1 MKLMPLEEV
10 RQQLMTIQGVGPKV
24 AECAALYGLHRLEAF
39 PMDVWMKR
47 AMATLFP
54 NKTAAD
60 FGQYAG
66 IAQQYIFHYARTC
79 KTAIPS

>member
-1 MKLMPLEEV
+1 MNAALKVAQEIIILDAMKTMPLEEV

-47 AMATLFP
+47 AMAILFP
-54 NKTAAD
+54 K
-60 FGQYAG
+60 
-66 IAQQYIFHYARTC
+66 
-79 KTAIPS
+79 